1 MACVIFTFAFESKQP
16 NKRKFDNDMQHELR
30 ILEELFYYTHD
41 DQSCY
46 ISELKIELR
55 NDGYLPEN
63 DDDKVLATFKLKSE
77 FADNKDF
84 RELLIW
90 ASKKIPNPNAKA
102 NNADSLQA
110 NPQTLSFQIH
120 GNQLLQ
126 ETQFTADEIDE
137 TARQIGTQNNFTQ
150 TIKME

>member
-1 MACVIFTFAFESKQP
+1 MIGRGVRYFPFAFEGKQP

-41 DQSCY
+41 EQSRY
-46 ISELKIELR
+46 ITELKNELR
-55 NDGYLPEN
+55 KDGYLPEK

-90 ASKKIPNPNAKA
+90 ANKKSP
-102 NNADSLQA
+102 
-110 NPQTLSFQIH
+110 
-120 GNQLLQ
+120 
-126 ETQFTADEIDE
+126 
-137 TARQIGTQNNFTQ
+137 TQ
-150 TIKME
+150 TPKAIMQTACKPIRKRFHSKFTVINCCRKRNLQPMKMMKQPDKSAHKIILLKP